1 MIEEEL
7 IALDKQVTLLEDIQ
21 EIENL
26 QRIYGYF
33 FDNQMFAEVL
43 DLFSENTESVE
54 VTDHG
59 VFLGKKGIIRMYE
72 AMMKWKRP
80 NWVFF
85 QVMQAQGVVVVNPDG
100 VTARG
105 RFYTPS
111 FEARPFGGGYKQ
123 TWQFGVYDNKYV
135 KENGRWLFSKLH
147 WNLTFWTSFEKGWLE
162 VPKLSDTPF
171 PNADAPATAYHPYP
185 SGYKVPFPWEEGDVP
200 EVRGQT
206 ARGRRSEI

>member
-1 MIEEEL
+1 MNMEEL
-7 IALDKQVTLLEDIQ
+7 IDLDRQVTRLEDIQ

-33 FDNQMFAEVL
+33 FDNQMYAEVL

-59 VFLGKKGIIRMYE
+59 VFLGKKGVIRMYE
-72 AMMKWKRP
+72 GMMKWKRP

-85 QVMQAQGVVVVNPDG
+85 QVMQAQGVVIVNPDG
-100 VTARG
+100 VTASG

-111 FEARPFGGGYKQ
+111 FEARPFGGTYKQ

-147 WNLTFWTSFEKGWLE
+147 WNLTFWTSFEKGWME

-185 SGYKVPFPWEEGDVP
+185 SGYKVPFPWKE
-200 EVRGQT
+200 R
-206 ARGRRSEI
+206 

>member
-185 SGYKVPFPWEEGDVP
+185 SGYKVPFPWEEGEVP

>member
-1 MIEEEL
+1 M
-7 IALDKQVTLLEDIQ
+7 
-21 EIENL
+21 
-26 QRIYGYF
+26 Y
-33 FDNQMFAEVL
+33 AEVL
-43 DLFSENTESVE
+43 DLFSEETESVE

-59 VFLGKKGIIRMYE
+59 VFLGKQGVLRMYE
-72 AMMKWKRP
+72 GMMKWKRP
-80 NWVFF
+80 SWVFF
-85 QVMQAQGVVVVNPDG
+85 QVMQAQGVVIVDPDG
-100 VTARG
+100 HTARG

-111 FEARPFGGGYKQ
+111 FEARPFGGAYKQ

-185 SGYKVPFPWEEGDVP
+185 SGYKVPFPWEN
-200 EVRGQT
+200 RQ
-206 ARGRRSEI
+206 R